1 MDTDTSSENT
11 VPLLTPEEIRVLG
24 CLIEK
29 SYTTPDYYPMTLN
42 ALLNACNQKSSRHPL
57 VSFGEDTVER
67 AIDGLREKG
76 WATLVHTAGGRTR
89 KFKHQAR
96 HEFQFT
102 DGELGI
108 LCVLMLRG
116 AQTVGELR
124 SRTERIAKFESLPE
138 IEEAVGELASG
149 YPREFVRELPR
160 SPGQKDSRFAHLFCG
175 EPEDRLQE
183 EPVRTRKEP
192 DRSGELGLRIDQL
205 ESEICLV
212 REEMDALRKT
222 VAEFRNQFE

>member
-1 MDTDTSSENT
+1 MDNDTEPKDT
-11 VPLLTPEEIRVLG
+11 ARLLTQEETRVLG

-42 ALLNACNQKSSRHPL
+42 ALLNACNQKSSRHPIMEY
-57 VSFGEDTVER
+57 GEDSVER
-67 AIDGLREKG
+67 AIDGLRDKG

-89 KFKHQAR
+89 KFKHEAR

-102 DGELGI
+102 DGELAI

-124 SRTERIAKFESLPE
+124 SRTERIAKFESLQDVE
-138 IEEAVGELASG
+138 DTIGELGKG

-160 SPGQKDSRFAHLFCG
+160 VAGKKDARFIHQLC
-175 EPEDRLQE
+175 D
-183 EPVRTRKEP
+183 EP
-192 DRSGELGLRIDQL
+192 DDQPLMEAVPTARTAEYSGDLGQRVDLL
-205 ESEICLV
+205 ESELRNI
-212 REEMDALRKT
+212 RAEMDGLRKT
-222 VAEFRNQFE
+222 MAEFRGQFE